1 MQSKY
6 HHFILLI
13 TLLAALSACSSDSN
27 TQTTSSN
34 PLTYVTLN
42 GKTMGT
48 YYRVTYG
55 DAQQRDFQSEIDNLL
70 EAINLEVSTYIK
82 TSTISQFNSGTTA
95 YELNSASDS
104 IQQANQ
110 HFIANFKAAKAIYEK
125 TEGYFDPTV
134 MPLVNFWG
142 FGYTEK
148 RASADVD
155 SATVDSLQNLV
166 GFNKIHLT
174 QNGHQITVSKSSPH
188 AQLDFS
194 AIAKG
199 YAVDEIGRLLRDKG
213 IESYLVDIGG
223 EVLAKG
229 VNVDGNIWRIGIS
242 LPEEGAVVQEL
253 QTSVLLQ
260 NRAIATSGN
269 YRNFYEVDGV
279 KYSHTISPVTGYPE
293 RNTLLSAS
301 VFAKDCMTADAYAT
315 AFMVMGIQKA
325 MNKAANIPEIEAYF
339 IYSGQDGEMK
349 VNYTEGLAPLFSK

>member
-1 MQSKY
+1 MQSKNFR
-6 HHFILLI
+6 FILFPM
-13 TLLAALSACSSDSN
+13 LLAVLSACSSDSN
-27 TQTTSSN
+27 TRTTAAE
-34 PLTYVTLN
+34 PITYVTLN
-42 GKTMGT
+42 GETMGT
-48 YYRVTYG
+48 YYRVSYG
-55 DAQQRDFQSEIDNLL
+55 DAQERDFQREIDNLL
-70 EAINLEVSTYIK
+70 EMINLEVSTYIN

-95 YELNSASDS
+95 YELNSAADS

-110 HFIANFKAAKAIYEK
+110 HFLANFKAAKEIYEK

-148 RASADVD
+148 RASTTVD
-155 SATVDSLQNLV
+155 STTVDSLQNLV

-174 QNGHQITVSKSSPH
+174 EKGNQITIAKSEPH

-199 YAVDEIGRLLRDKG
+199 YGVDEIGRLLREKG
-213 IESYLVDIGG
+213 IDNYLVDIGG

-229 VNVDGNIWRIGIS
+229 LNVDGNIWRIGIS
-242 LPEEGAVVQEL
+242 LPQEGAAAQEI

-279 KYSHTISPVTGYPE
+279 KYSHTINPITGYPE

-325 MNKAANIPEIEAYF
+325 MIKAANIPEIEAYF